1 MFQFGMNKLAYLK
14 ILTFLPLLFLCLV
27 STLPAQELSEKGVPL
42 LRNFTPADYDHRGK
56 IWDIDTAPN
65 GIVYMAADKGLLE
78 YDGDTWNSF
87 EGSDGITRSVL
98 VASDSLI
105 YTGSDLDFGVWKRN
119 KFNDFEYTS
128 LYPFREDLSQ
138 LNEEFWNIHKLNG
151 NVFFVSSSNIYLYR
165 DQNLT
170 KIPAPVEID
179 NSYTVNGTFYF
190 VDEDE
195 GLFELQNLSPVQLS
209 PLGDN
214 RSLEVI
220 GMYEQGD
227 ELILVT
233 QNSGLYR
240 YVAGE
245 LIPVNS
251 LLSENLKSAN
261 VFSLETI
268 GESYIAYGTILNG
281 VYISE
286 RDGGVAHHITK
297 NKGLNNN
304 TILSLHYSD
313 IGKLWLAMDFGV
325 AYIDLRNEFTFF
337 YDFLGDFGTG
347 FTAILE
353 NGVFYLGSNQGLYRS
368 DWGALNNSSELDD
381 FDLIE
386 GTEGQVWT
394 LKNIDGQ
401 VWMGHDN
408 GLFQLNDAQPVRV
421 GEQRGIWTIRQ
432 YRDYLLAGT
441 YNGISI
447 FKEEDGSWV
456 FDKQMELILGSCNQ
470 VIIDGESTMWVNIPN
485 FGVIKAELDENLYP
499 QNRNIF
505 LSEQFTGQDHMLV
518 QDSLGVK
525 VVTEQY
531 EYSYN
536 ENQNS
541 FTEAERNS
549 VENGIN
555 DLILRNSDPVLLNE
569 DYEFY
574 PVYNGFAL
582 KQLSRPEQPDDTG
595 LELII
600 RQMDAF
606 SNDEQIEIFNGA
618 EISHYLNNLRFVA
631 SVPNRDNVMYQYR
644 AADTDEWSD
653 WTRDNIFEL
662 VGLGYGKHHYFA
674 RAMVGDRITPAT
686 SLSFIISAP
695 WYLTWPALLFY
706 FFAVT
711 FVFYMMYVWQGM
723 SLSKQ
728 KKYLL
733 INQRNSLREQ
743 KERHRR
749 QLQQVE
755 EDKLRAEYDKVKAQL
770 KSKTI
775 ELATKAKENDEK
787 QKILQTLNEKIEKL
801 KKNPDS
807 VKRQSDEIQ
816 RIIHTHIDSEDNTF
830 EIQIDELHQEFFD
843 VLRNEYPELTRYD
856 LRLCVY
862 IKMGFDS
869 KEISDLLNIKPSSV
883 YISRSRLRKKIGLD
897 SEEDLHA
904 FLNSVVESE
913 T

>member
-1 MFQFGMNKLAYLK
+1 MNKLAYLK
-14 ILTFLPLLFLCLV
+14 ILTSLLVLFLCQV

-42 LRNFTPADYDHRGK
+42 LRNFTPGDYDHRGK
-56 IWDIDTAPN
+56 VWDIDTAPN
-65 GIVYMAADKGLLE
+65 GIAYMAADKGLLE

-105 YTGSDLDFGVWKRN
+105 YTGSDLDFGVWKRD

-138 LNEEFWNIHKLNG
+138 LNEEFWNIHKLNE
-151 NVFFVSSSNIYLYR
+151 NIIFVSSSNIYLYR

-179 NSYTVNGTFYF
+179 NSYIINETFYF
-190 VDEDE
+190 VDENE

-209 PLGDN
+209 PLDN
-214 RSLEVI
+214 DRSLEVI
-220 GMYEQGD
+220 GMYEQRD

-251 LLSENLKSAN
+251 QLSANLKSAN
-261 VFSLETI
+261 VFSFETV
-268 GESYIAYGTILNG
+268 GESYIAFGTILNG
-281 VYISE
+281 VYIS
-286 RDGGVAHHITK
+286 DKSGNIAHHLTK

-304 TILSLHYSD
+304 TILSLHYSN

-325 AYIDLRNEFTFF
+325 AYVDLRNEFTFF

-347 FTAILE
+347 YAAILE
-353 NGVFYLGSNQGLYRS
+353 NGVFHLGSNQGLYRS
-368 DWGALNNSSELDD
+368 DWDALNNSSELDD

-408 GLFQLNDAQPVRV
+408 GLFQINDGQTVRV

-447 FKEEDGSWV
+447 FKKEEGNWV

-499 QNRNIF
+499 QNREIF

-518 QDSLGVK
+518 QDNSGVK
-525 VVTEQY
+525 VITEQH
-531 EYSYN
+531 EYRYN
-536 ENQNS
+536 ENQKS
-541 FTEAERNS
+541 FTEIKRNS
-549 VENGIN
+549 VENGIS
-555 DLILRNSDPVLLNE
+555 DLILRNSEPVLLND

-582 KQLSRPEQPDDTG
+582 KLLDKPDQPDDTG

-600 RQMDAF
+600 RQLEAY
-606 SNDEQIEIFNGA
+606 SNDEQLEIFDGA
-618 EISHYLNNLRFVA
+618 EVAHYLNNLRIVA
-631 SVPNRDNVMYQYR
+631 SVPNRNNVMYQYR
-644 AADTDEWSD
+644 ASDSDEWSD
-653 WTRDNIFEL
+653 LTRNNTLEL
-662 VGLGYGKHHYFA
+662 VGLGYGEHKYFV
-674 RAMVGDRITPAT
+674 RASVGDKITPAT
-686 SLSFIISAP
+686 AFSFIISAP
-695 WYLTWPALLFY
+695 WYLSWPALLFY

-733 INQRNSLREQ
+733 MNQRNSLREQ
-743 KERHRR
+743 KERYRR

-755 EDKLRAEYDKVKAQL
+755 EGKLRAEYDKVKAQL

-801 KKNPDS
+801 KQNPDS
-807 VKRQSDEIQ
+807 VMRQSDEIQ
-816 RIIHTHIDSEDNTF
+816 RIIDTHIDSEDNTF

-843 VLRNEYPELTRYD
+843 VLRNEYPDLTRYD